1 MLSVDIFIY
10 ASQSSSA
17 GIQLNLSLDFIYY
30 IDTNIY
36 LTGIKMQRITN
47 TRNNI
52 YNDNDQKVPL
62 LKNAMQIKN
71 KQTEN
76 AKKKMVNICN
86 GRKRKMRVGIY

>member
-36 LTGIKMQRITN
+36 LKGIKKQRITN

-52 YNDNDQKVPL
+52 YNNERTFETFVEEC
-62 LKNAMQIKN
+62 NANKN
-71 KQTEN
+71 KQR
-76 AKKKMVNICN
+76 MLD
-86 GRKRKMRVGIY
+86 